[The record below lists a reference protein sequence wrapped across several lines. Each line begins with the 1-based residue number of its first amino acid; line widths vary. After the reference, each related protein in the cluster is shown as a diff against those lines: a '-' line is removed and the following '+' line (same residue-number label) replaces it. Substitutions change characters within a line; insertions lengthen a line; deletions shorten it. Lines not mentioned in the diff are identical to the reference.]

1 MSGRTPWVGDLVH
14 DEEAD
19 RRGIVT
25 DVRGGTV
32 WVLRPEY
39 GVERWTSERPERLTL
54 LTPREE
60 MLERL

>member
-14 DEEAD
+14 DEEAG

-32 WVLRPEY
+32 WVVRPEY

>member
-14 DEEAD
+14 DEEAG

-25 DVRGGTV
+25 DVLGGTV
-32 WVLRPEY
+32 WVVRPEY

>member
-14 DEEAD
+14 DEEAG
-19 RRGIVT
+19 RRRIVT

-32 WVLRPEY
+32 WVVRPEY

>member
-14 DEEAD
+14 DEDAD

-32 WVLRPEY
+32 WVVRPEY
-39 GVERWTSERPERLTL
+39 GAERWTSERPERLTL
-54 LTPREE
+54 LTPGEE